1 MAKSPYSFKLCKH
14 CGEYDFAGDF
24 RSANKVITWERE
36 MIIRDKK
43 VSPGVLPCIVLIC
56 STCYE
61 KAYLDEE
68 ESDEEYKFRMAARL
82 CK

>member
-24 RSANKVITWERE
+24 RSAN
-36 MIIRDKK
+36 
-43 VSPGVLPCIVLIC
+43 PGVLPCIVLIC